1 MNYAGHK
8 DRRKHK
14 RISFIKDV
22 EVPGVGNLRCS
33 NLSEGGMFLE
43 TVFLY
48 SVGTL
53 LTLGF
58 KLQETNE
65 QPINVQARVVFA
77 YEGIGVGLCFLNLK
91 AEDRIKIEEFIEQT
105 L

>member
-1 MNYAGHK
+1 MNYDKHS
-8 DRRKHK
+8 DLRKHK
-14 RISFIKDV
+14 RVSFIKDV
-22 EVPGVGNLRCS
+22 EVPGVGNLRCA

-53 LTLGF
+53 LTLRF
-58 KLQETNE
+58 KIQETDE
-65 QPINVQARVVFA
+65 QPINVQAQVVFA
-77 YEGIGVGLCFLNLK
+77 QEGVGVGLCFLNLK
-91 AEDRIKIEEFIEQT
+91 AEDRIKIEEFVEQT